1 MSESEQPEQPQN
13 VSFPLTIVSALSGF
27 IRTRIIQGLLLALP
41 ILITFWILHWLYATI
56 RQRIIDPVAYFVSW
70 GVTAYFSRPDAD
82 PTIIGR
88 PELAEGETFV
98 LPEWFD
104 SFAAPILATAI
115 IVGLLY
121 LLGMF
126 FQSRLHL
133 LLDWILLQVPIVTTI
148 YAAVRKVF
156 DSLAQQPG
164 EQKKFQ
170 RVVLIGFPHPG
181 TKVPAFVTS
190 SCHDVKTGKKI
201 LCVYVPT
208 TPIPTSGYMLMV
220 PEEDVTDL
228 SWDINETLQAIVSGG
243 ISVPDRVEFFPPNAT
258 IDLPTDDAK
267 LIQPRK
273 SEEDDDDDEREL
285 ASDPSEP

>member
-1 MSESEQPEQPQN
+1 MSEFDPETGKAEHP
-13 VSFPLTIVSALSGF
+13 VRTTILSALTGF
-27 IRTRIIQGLLLALP
+27 VRTRIIQGLLLALP

-56 RQRIIDPVAYFVSW
+56 RERVIDPVAYSVSW
-70 GVTAYFSRPDAD
+70 AVTAYFNRPDAE
-82 PTIIGR
+82 PPIIGIV
-88 PELAEGETFV
+88 PEGDAPFV

-133 LLDWILLQVPIVTTI
+133 LLDWILMQVPVVTTI

-156 DSLAQQPG
+156 DSLARQRDA
-164 EQKKFQ
+164 KHKFQ

-190 SCHDVKTGKKI
+190 SCVDVKTGKTI

-220 PEEDVTDL
+220 PEEEVNDL

-243 ISVPDRVEFFPPNAT
+243 ISVPERVEYFPPNAN
-258 IDLPTDDAK
+258 IEFDASAPAKSSDASEAEPPADDSK
-267 LIQPRK
+267 
-273 SEEDDDDDEREL
+273 
-285 ASDPSEP
+285 